1 MKILFRFSRTDNT
14 RVLINEPYEK
24 LNHLISE
31 YNYFLSWNV
40 ILYWTFN
47 SSTSNGGT
55 FMSRYSFNLNSI
67 SLAVRSSMLG
77 EPISKDTWLGS
88 ALTFVITKS
97 AY

>member
-1 MKILFRFSRTDNT
+1 MQILFGFGGTDNT
-14 RVLINEPYEK
+14 RVLISEPYEK
-24 LNHLISE
+24 LNRLISE

-47 SSTSNGGT
+47 SLTSNGGT

-77 EPISKDTWLGS
+77 EPMSKDTLFES
-88 ALTFVITKS
+88 DLTFVITKS